1 MRLLGTF
8 KPGTVVNFFLIA
20 NGWRNGKITDGY
32 YTQHTDIDYN
42 MSGRQQSIIFYD
54 TTCNSIVI
62 AFEDITVPNG
72 DNDFNDAI
80 FEISASNPNAIDT
93 SSFNQIGN

>member
-8 KPGTVVNFFLIA
+8 EPGTVIGFFVIA
-20 NGWRNGKITDGY
+20 NGWRNGSITDGY
-32 YTQHTDIDYN
+32 YTQHTDIN
-42 MSGRQQSIIFYD
+42 FNLSGRQQSIIFYD
-54 TTCNSIVI
+54 RTCNSTVI

-80 FEISASNPNAIDT
+80 FEITASNPSALATDT
-93 SSFNQIGN
+93 FVQIND